1 MKQLW
6 NQIQVLKAKEVNGKT
21 YLQIETDTPLE
32 QILKYNNQGKITGE
46 IKLNDTKRITGDQ
59 RKKIFATVKDISL
72 YTGYEAE
79 YLRDLLEYA
88 FCYLNNIEPFSLSDC
103 SLEIAREFI
112 NYLIELCIEEDI
124 PLGETLLDRTDDINK
139 YLFMTIKKSV
149 CSVCCK
155 PGVIYSIRDKK
166 IAFCN
171 EHYDMAKMKG
181 LNKMESL
188 YKIYPIKIKEN

>member
-1 MKQLW
+1 MKSLW
-6 NQIQVLKAKEVNGKT
+6 NQIQVLKAKEVGGKT
-21 YLQIETDTPLE
+21 ILQIATSTPLAE
-32 QILKYNNQGKITGE
+32 ILRYQNQGNITGE
-46 IKLNDTKRITGDQ
+46 IKLDDTHRITSDQ

-88 FCYLNNIEPFSLSDC
+88 FCYLNNIESFSLSDC

-112 NYLIELCIEEDI
+112 SYLIELCIEEDI
-124 PLGETLLDRTDDINK
+124 PLGETPLDRTDDINK

-155 PGVIYSIRDKK
+155 PAVIYSVKDKK
-166 IAFCN
+166 ICFCN

-181 LNKMESL
+181 LSKMESL
-188 YKIYPIKIKEN
+188 YKIYPIKLRE